1 MLGGSGGIA
10 MKMAIIGAA
19 FALVLV
25 PLGAWAQTAGTGA
38 FTRLSPGEQKIARA
52 LFEAQ
57 STSASTPLT
66 LDEIAAKKQGGQGWG
81 EIFKQMKA
89 RGLVTQKN
97 LGQVVSS
104 FERQHSDATTRHGNA
119 TGNTKGRAASRGR
132 GGGPGGGR

>member
-1 MLGGSGGIA
+1 

-19 FALVLV
+19 LALVLV
-25 PLGAWAQTAGTGA
+25 PLVAWAQTEGTGA

-57 STSASTPLT
+57 PTSASTPLT

-81 EIFKQMKA
+81 EVFKQMKA

-104 FERQHSDATTRHGNA
+104 FERQHNDATTRRGNA
-119 TGNTKGRAASRGR
+119 AGNTKGGAASSAR
-132 GGGPGGGR
+132 GGGQGGRR

>member
-1 MLGGSGGIA
+1 
-10 MKMAIIGAA
+10 MKAVVIGAVV
-19 FALVLV
+19 ALALAPV
-25 PLGAWAQTAGTGA
+25 GAWAQTTGTGVFA
-38 FTRLSPGEQKIARA
+38 QLPPAEQKIARA

-57 STSASTPLT
+57 STGASTPLT

-119 TGNTKGRAASRGR
+119 TGNTKGGAASSGR

>member
-1 MLGGSGGIA
+1 

-19 FALVLV
+19 LALVLMPV
-25 PLGAWAQTAGTGA
+25 GAWAQTAGTDA

-57 STSASTPLT
+57 STGASTPLT

-81 EIFKQMKA
+81 EVFKQMKT

-104 FERQHSDATTRHGNA
+104 FERQHNDATTRRGNA
-119 TGNTKGRAASRGR
+119 AGNTKGGAASSGR
-132 GGGPGGGR
+132 GGGQGGRR